1 MGRIVEGRCRKQEKH
16 RPAANMDHCALAEVL
31 LFALCG
37 LPGGLTGELARYP
50 TMIRMVEGYE
60 PFGVLKKHQIHGE
73 HHMLEE

>member
-1 MGRIVEGRCRKQEKH
+1 
-16 RPAANMDHCALAEVL
+16 MDHCALAEVL

-60 PFGVLKKHQIHGE
+60 PFGVLKKNRIHGE
-73 HHMLEE
+73 HHMLEEERVAEEWRNLVINETAEA